1 MSKLRFSAAAILPKK
16 WPKLAMLADRI
27 SEARRI
33 IEAQQAQLMKL
44 QASGQSTFEAEG
56 ALRIYVSS
64 LLHLLARAEK
74 LQEEAKALKGE
85 TKRVNH

>member
-1 MSKLRFSAAAILPKK
+1 
-16 WPKLAMLADRI
+16 MLADRI
-27 SEARRI
+27 AEARRI
-33 IEAQQAQLMKL
+33 IEVQQAQLMKL
-44 QASGQSTFEAEG
+44 QASSQSTNEAEG

-64 LLHLLARAEK
+64 LLHLLAHAEK

>member
-1 MSKLRFSAAAILPKK
+1 MRRVFSGGYMLKK
-16 WPKLAMLADRI
+16 RPKLAMLADRI
-27 SEARRI
+27 AEARRI
-33 IEAQQAQLMKL
+33 IEVQQAQLMKL
-44 QASGQSTFEAEG
+44 QASSQSTNGAEG

-64 LLHLLARAEK
+64 LLHLLAHAEK

>member
-1 MSKLRFSAAAILPKK
+1 MRRFFSGGYVLKK
-16 WPKLAMLADRI
+16 QPNLAMLADRI
-27 SEARRI
+27 AEARRI
-33 IEAQQAQLMKL
+33 IEVQQAQLVKL
-44 QASGQSTFEAEG
+44 QASSQSTNEAEG

-64 LLHLLARAEK
+64 LLHLLAHAEK

>member
-1 MSKLRFSAAAILPKK
+1 MLKK
-16 WPKLAMLADRI
+16 RSKLAMLADRI
-27 SEARRI
+27 AEARRI
-33 IEAQQAQLMKL
+33 IEVQQAQLMKL
-44 QASGQSTFEAEG
+44 QASSQSTNEAEG

-64 LLHLLARAEK
+64 LLHLLAHAEK